1 MTEARYHELLSRL
14 LDGDPAEADVEE
26 LRRELERDPARLR
39 DLGDH
44 LAFSEIL
51 AHELDPG
58 RTPDAFWQG
67 VQSRIAAEPPAETA
81 SRRVRLRLRLAA
93 GMAACALAAVGIA
106 AFRSRQDAGTASVR
120 TVGIKRVSL
129 RGEIVCAHCILH
141 QTDDCRPV
149 VRVHEADRDETIA
162 LSDNA
167 IYRDFYLKQGCG
179 RKPVPVIAE
188 GVMRAEDGHPLLA
201 VTRLEIVH

>member
-1 MTEARYHELLSRL
+1 MTEARYHELLGRL
-14 LDGDPAEADVEE
+14 LDGDPSEAEVEE

-58 RTPDAFWQG
+58 RTPDAFWEG
-67 VQSRIAAEPPAETA
+67 VRSQLNAGPPAGTA
-81 SRRVRLRLRLAA
+81 SRRVRLRLAA
-93 GMAACALAAVGIA
+93 GMAACILAAVGIA
-106 AFRSRQDAGTASVR
+106 AFRSRQDAGTVSVR
-120 TVGIKRVSL
+120 AAGMERVSL

-141 QTDDCRPV
+141 QTGDCRPV

-167 IYRDFYLKQGCG
+167 VYRDFYRKQGCG

-201 VTRLEIVH
+201 VTRLEIAH